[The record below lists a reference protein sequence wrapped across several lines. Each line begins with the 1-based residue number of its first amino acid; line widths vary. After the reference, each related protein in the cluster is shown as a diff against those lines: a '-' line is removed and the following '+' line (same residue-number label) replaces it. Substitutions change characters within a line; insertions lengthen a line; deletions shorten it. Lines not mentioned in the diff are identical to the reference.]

1 MVNVSPFKGM
11 GDDVSVPSSL
21 FILPLLLLLLQIHSA
36 IAKAIGV
43 YTSIYEYS
51 DS

>member
-1 MVNVSPFKGM
+1 MFHLLRGWETH
-11 GDDVSVPSSL
+11 VSVTSSL